1 MFIQNGGHFLR
12 SATTISHHKPIKN
25 EKYDPLN
32 HLVPHERQA
41 NKNKSQ
47 IPQKKLALITL
58 MNNRQS
64 SD

>member
-1 MFIQNGGHFLR
+1 MDKTIMFIQNGGHFLR

-25 EKYDPLN
+25 KKYDPLN

-47 IPQKKLALITL
+47 IPQK
-58 MNNRQS
+58 N
-64 SD
+64 